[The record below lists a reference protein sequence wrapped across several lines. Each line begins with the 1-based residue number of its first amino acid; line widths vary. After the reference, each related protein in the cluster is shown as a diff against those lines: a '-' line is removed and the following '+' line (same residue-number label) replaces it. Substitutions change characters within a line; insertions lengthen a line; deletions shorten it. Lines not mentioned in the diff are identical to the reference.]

1 MDIFYQKT
9 TCSSSLLQP
18 SQKAFAGPS
27 GPHVIGVVRLILT
40 GIVALLL
47 VLLVVA
53 LEGCTVGPKYVKPT
67 VPTTATF
74 KEEAPGSFNESD
86 QWQPAQPGDQT
97 SRGKWW
103 EFFGDPELNKLE
115 EQIAGSNQTLK
126 VAEARFREARAVI
139 RFNRAS
145 QFPTIS
151 TAPSASYVKNSD
163 YSSNFSS
170 KIQQSSKG
178 DFVLPFDLS
187 YELDLWGRV
196 RRSVAAAREEAQAT
210 AADYETAKLSLE
222 AELAMDYF
230 ELRSADAQKQ
240 LLDDTVKAYTD
251 NLQLTL
257 NRFKGG
263 VAPKADVAQAQTQL
277 DTTRVQDTDVT
288 VQRAQFEHAIA
299 ILIGKP
305 PAEFA
310 LATAPFNYRPPGTP
324 IGLPSELLQRRPDI
338 AAAERRVAEANQQI
352 GIARAA
358 YFPTVTLGGTA
369 GFAGSQGSNWFG
381 WPSGFWAVGPALAHT
396 LFDAGRRRATSESA
410 RANYDAAVAT
420 YRQTSLTAFQEV
432 EDNVA
437 ALRILENETQQQ
449 QQAVASSQESLQ
461 LFTNRYKGGVD
472 TYLQVITAQTIEL
485 ANERNAIDIQRRRLD
500 ASVLLIKALGGGW
513 NVSNLPTFGAS
524 SVRDY

>member
-1 MDIFYQKT
+1 MRYVF
-9 TCSSSLLQP
+9 
-18 SQKAFAGPS
+18 GPTRS
-27 GPHVIGVVRLILT
+27 ILT
-40 GIVALLL
+40 GIVALPLL
-47 VLLVVA
+47 LA
-53 LEGCTVGPKYVKPT
+53 GCTVGPRYLKPV
-67 VPTTATF
+67 VPTTLSY
-74 KEEAPGSFNESD
+74 KEEAPDSFQQLNQWRPARPAD
-86 QWQPAQPGDQT
+86 QA
-97 SRGKWW
+97 SRGNWW
-103 EFFGDPELNKLE
+103 EVFGDPGLNKLE
-115 EQIAGSNQTLK
+115 EQVARSNQNLK
-126 VAEARFREARAVI
+126 VAEARFREARAAI

-151 TAPSASYVKNSD
+151 AAPSASYVKSSD
-163 YSSNFSS
+163 FSPSFPS
-170 KIQQSSKG
+170 KIQEASKG

-196 RRSVAAAREEAQAT
+196 RRSVAAAREEAQAS

-222 AELAMDYF
+222 AELALDYF
-230 ELRSADAQKQ
+230 ELRSADAQEQ

-251 NLQLTL
+251 NVQLTL
-257 NRFKGG
+257 NRFNRG
-263 VAPKADVAQAQTQL
+263 VAPKADLAQAQTQL

-305 PAEFA
+305 PAEFDLPA
-310 LATAPFNYRPPGTP
+310 APLTYQPPSTP
-324 IGLPSELLQRRPDI
+324 IGLPSQLLQRRPDI

-358 YFPTVTLGGTA
+358 YFPTVNLDGTV
-369 GFAGSQGSNWFG
+369 GFAGSQGSNWFS
-381 WPSGFWAVGPALAHT
+381 WPSGFWAVGPALAET

-410 RANYDAAVAT
+410 RANYDATVAT

-432 EDNVA
+432 EDNLA
-437 ALRILENETQQQ
+437 ALRILEHETQQQ

-513 NVSNLPTFGAS
+513 DVSNLPQF
-524 SVRDY
+524 

>member
-1 MDIFYQKT
+1 MRY
-9 TCSSSLLQP
+9 L
-18 SQKAFAGPS
+18 FAALRFISTGE
-27 GPHVIGVVRLILT
+27 LILPL
-40 GIVALLL
+40 VFLL
-47 VLLVVA
+47 A
-53 LEGCTVGPKYVKPT
+53 GCTVGPRYIKPT
-67 VPTTATF
+67 VPMTETYREEVPSSF
-74 KEEAPGSFNESD
+74 KESE
-86 QWQPAQPGDQT
+86 QWQPAHPADQT
-97 SRGKWW
+97 SRGNWW
-103 EFFGDPELNKLE
+103 EIFGDPELNKLE
-115 EQIAGSNQTLK
+115 GQIAGSNQNLK
-126 VAEARFREARAVI
+126 VAEGRFREARAAI
-139 RFNRAS
+139 RFNRAA

-151 TAPSASYVKNSD
+151 TAPSANYVKVPD
-163 YSSNFSS
+163 YSPNFPS
-170 KIQQSSKG
+170 KVQEASTG

-196 RRSVAAAREEAQAT
+196 RRGGAAAREEAQAT
-210 AADYETAKLSLE
+210 AADYGTAKLSLE
-222 AELAMDYF
+222 AELAVDYF

-240 LLDDTVKAYTD
+240 LLDNTAKAYAD

-257 NRFKGG
+257 GRFKGG
-263 VAPKADVAQAQTQL
+263 VAPRSDVAQAQTQL
-277 DTTRVQDTDVT
+277 DTTNVQDTDVS

-305 PAEFA
+305 PANFS
-310 LATAPFNYRPPGTP
+310 LAAAPVNNQAPSIP
-324 IGLPSELLQRRPDI
+324 IGLPSDLLQRRPDI

-369 GFAGSQGSNWFG
+369 GFAGTQGSNWFT
-381 WPSGFWAVGPALAHT
+381 WPSGFWAVGPALAET

-410 RANYDAAVAT
+410 RANYEATVAT
-420 YRQTSLTAFQEV
+420 YRQTSLIAFQEV

-437 ALRILENETQQQ
+437 ALRILENEAQQQ
-449 QQAVASSQESLQ
+449 RHAVESSRDSLQ

-485 ANERNAIDIQRRRLD
+485 ANERNDIDILRRRLD

-524 SVRDY
+524 TVRDY

>member
-1 MDIFYQKT
+1 MKY
-9 TCSSSLLQP
+9 
-18 SQKAFAGPS
+18 G
-27 GPHVIGVVRLILT
+27 
-40 GIVALLL
+40 LLL
-47 VLLVVA
+47 VRFTFIIALLQV
-53 LEGCTVGPKYVKPT
+53 LLIEGCVVGPRYAKPNM
-67 VPTTATF
+67 PTTPAY
-74 KEEAPGSFNESD
+74 KEEAPGSFKGSD
-86 QWQPAQPGDQT
+86 VWQPARPGDQI
-97 SRGKWW
+97 SRGNWW
-103 EFFGDPELNKLE
+103 EIFGDPELNKLE

-126 VAEARFREARAVI
+126 VAEARFREARAAI
-139 RFNRAS
+139 RFNRAA

-151 TAPSASYVKNSD
+151 TAPSANYVRVSDSSPNSRA
-163 YSSNFSS
+163 
-170 KIQQSSKG
+170 KIQEASTG

-196 RRSVAAAREEAQAT
+196 RRGVAAAREEAQAT
-210 AADYETAKLSLE
+210 AGDYGTAKLSLE
-222 AELAMDYF
+222 AELAVDYF

-251 NLQLTL
+251 NLQLTMS
-257 NRFKGG
+257 RFKGG

-277 DTTRVQDTDVT
+277 DSTRVQETDVS

-305 PAEFA
+305 PAEFS
-310 LATAPFNYRPPGTP
+310 LAAAPLNDQPPSTP

-358 YFPTVTLGGTA
+358 YYPTVSLGAAA
-369 GFAGSQGSNWFG
+369 GFGSTHVANLLDG
-381 WPSGFWAVGPALAHT
+381 PSAFWAVGPAVAET

-410 RANYDAAVAT
+410 RANYDATVAI

-437 ALRILENETQQQ
+437 ALRILEDEAQQQ
-449 QQAVASSQESLQ
+449 EQAVASSKDSLR

-472 TYLQVITAQTIEL
+472 TYLQVITAQTTEL
-485 ANERNAIDIQRRRLD
+485 ANERNAIDILRRRMD

-513 NVSNLPTFGAS
+513 NVSDLPTFGAS
-524 SVRDY
+524 TVRDY

>member
-1 MDIFYQKT
+1 MKYVLGAARF
-9 TCSSSLLQP
+9 
-18 SQKAFAGPS
+18 
-27 GPHVIGVVRLILT
+27 ILT
-40 GIVALLL
+40 SVIALIL
-47 VLLVVA
+47 VLLLA
-53 LEGCTVGPKYVKPT
+53 GCTVGPKYIRPT
-67 VPTTATF
+67 VPTTPTY
-74 KEEAPGSFNESD
+74 KEEAPASFKEAG
-86 QWQPAQPGDQT
+86 QWQPAHPEDQS
-97 SRGKWW
+97 SRGNWW
-103 EFFGDPELNKLE
+103 EIFGDPELNKLE
-115 EQIAGSNQTLK
+115 EQIATSNQTLK
-126 VAEARFREARAVI
+126 VAEARFREARAAI
-139 RFNRAS
+139 RFNRAA

-151 TAPSASYVKNSD
+151 TAPSASYVKSSD
-163 YSSNFSS
+163 FSPSFPS

-210 AADYETAKLSLE
+210 AADYETAKLTLE
-222 AELAMDYF
+222 AELALDYF

-240 LLDDTVKAYTD
+240 LLDDTVKAYT
-251 NLQLTL
+251 NNVQLTL

-305 PAEFA
+305 PAEFS
-310 LATAPFNYRPPGTP
+310 LAAAPLNYQPPNTP

-358 YFPTVTLGGTA
+358 YFPTVTLGATA
-369 GFAGSQGSNWFG
+369 GFAGSQASNWFT
-381 WPSGFWAVGPALAHT
+381 WPSGFWAVGPTLAQT

-437 ALRILENETQQQ
+437 ALRILEDETQQQ
-449 QQAVASSQESLQ
+449 QQAVASAQESLQ

-485 ANERNAIDIQRRRLD
+485 ANERNAIDILRRRLD
-500 ASVLLIKALGGGW
+500 ASVLLVKALGGGW
-513 NVSNLPTFGAS
+513 NVSNLPTFDAS